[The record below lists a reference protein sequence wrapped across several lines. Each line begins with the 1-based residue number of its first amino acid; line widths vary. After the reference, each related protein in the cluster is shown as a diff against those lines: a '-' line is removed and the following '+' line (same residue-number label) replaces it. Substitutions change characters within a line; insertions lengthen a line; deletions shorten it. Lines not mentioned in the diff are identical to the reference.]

1 MMDRVL
7 LEFLTEMIGTAVFLS
22 VIIFTGNA
30 IMIGL
35 TLTVVIYIGQKYSNA
50 HFNPAVNFMM
60 LIGNKI
66 STKQFITET
75 TAQILGAFLAVLL
88 YKNRTQI
95 NL

>member
-1 MMDRVL
+1 MDRVL
-7 LEFLTEMIGTAVFLS
+7 IEFLTEMIGTAIFLS

-30 IMIGL
+30 ILIGL
-35 TLTVVIYIGQKYSNA
+35 ALTIVIYIGQKYSNA

-66 STKQFITET
+66 STKQFITQT
-75 TAQILGAFLAVLL
+75 LAQILGAFLAVLL
-88 YKNRTQI
+88 YKNRGQI

>member
-1 MMDRVL
+1 MDRVL
-7 LEFLTEMIGTAVFLS
+7 IEFLTEMIGTAIFLS

-30 IMIGL
+30 ILIGL
-35 TLTVVIYIGQKYSNA
+35 TLTIVIYIGQKYSNA

-66 STKQFITET
+66 STKQFITQT
-75 TAQILGAFLAVLL
+75 IAQILGAFLAVLL
-88 YKNRTQI
+88 YKNSGQI